1 MIFIQSYVPIISLC
15 RRPLLDPVPK
25 DNFELFVIRC
35 FFIRPFPIASKLSR
49 NFYFKALFQVKSPY
63 LFFSKFQIWHGFK
76 KVLIACNNT
85 SWNFIIFVK
94 IDKPPKFQ
102 LRLNF
107 LLPWLWSEPVIFC
120 RKPPKK
126 LLLTICKL
134 WFSHT
139 ASTSTSIRN
148 YSCQLCPPLTLIVWC
163 ARKVIVLKW
172 PVV

>member
-1 MIFIQSYVPIISLC
+1 MIFIQSYVPIMSLW
-15 RRPLLDPVPK
+15 RGPLRDPFPLGQYSV
-25 DNFELFVIRC
+25 NCHSV

-63 LFFSKFQIWHGFK
+63 LFFSKFQIWHGFN
-76 KVLIACNNT
+76 KVLLACKNS
-85 SWNFIIFVK
+85 SWNFILFVK

-102 LRLNF
+102 LRLYF